1 MQFAPTFMHEPF
13 PALMLILTVN
23 VGWRIC
29 SFQDTDVNDNEFT
42 NFEVAYWRN
51 GGIEWASLND
61 SLHYFRTWSDAIDFY
76 EDAIEGVCI

>member
-1 MQFAPTFMHEPF
+1 MIHVAEIVVEQGNEN
-13 PALMLILTVN
+13 LDVD
-23 VGWRIC
+23 GWRVC

-61 SLHYFRTWSDAIDFY
+61 SLHYFRTLSDALDWY
-76 EDAIEGVCI
+76 EDAVEGVCV

>member
-1 MQFAPTFMHEPF
+1 MIHVAEIVVEQGNEN
-13 PALMLILTVN
+13 LDVD
-23 VGWRIC
+23 GWRVC

-61 SLHYFRTWSDAIDFY
+61 SLHYFGTWSDAVNFY
-76 EDAIEGVCI
+76 EDAIEGVI